1 MRVIRVHRCVDSE
14 TLRLPEL
21 KELIGREVEILVLE
35 EPSSPPQQSAGERDY
50 SALAQIAGQDLIDP
64 DVYKQLRAASMI

>member
-1 MRVIRVHRCVDSE
+1 MRAIRIHRRVDSE

-21 KELIGREVEILVLE
+21 RELIGKDVEIVVLE
-35 EPSSPPQQSAGERDY
+35 EPVSASRQPAGRRDY

-64 DVYKQLRAASMI
+64 EAYKKFRAASMI

>member
-1 MRVIRVHRCVDSE
+1 MRAIRIHRRVDSE

-21 KELIGREVEILVLE
+21 RELIGKEVEIVVLE
-35 EPSSPPQQSAGERDY
+35 EPAPASRQPVGRRDY

-64 DVYKQLRAASMI
+64 EAYKEFRAASII